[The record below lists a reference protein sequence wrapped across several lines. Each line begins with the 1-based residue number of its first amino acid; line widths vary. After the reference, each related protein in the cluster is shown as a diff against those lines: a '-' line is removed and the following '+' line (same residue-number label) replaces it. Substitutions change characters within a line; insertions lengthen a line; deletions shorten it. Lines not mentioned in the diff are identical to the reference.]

1 MTIGARRF
9 GIKSTGASLR
19 AVSRRPR
26 HDGIQVDELSVAAE
40 GVVPVL
46 RMQAAQGVLPSQL
59 LQRAED
65 FLHFWKIILPAPSIS
80 EIEVTQK

>member
-1 MTIGARRF
+1 
-9 GIKSTGASLR
+9 
-19 AVSRRPR
+19 
-26 HDGIQVDELSVAAE
+26 
-40 GVVPVL
+40 VPVL

-80 EIEVTQK
+80 EIGVTQK